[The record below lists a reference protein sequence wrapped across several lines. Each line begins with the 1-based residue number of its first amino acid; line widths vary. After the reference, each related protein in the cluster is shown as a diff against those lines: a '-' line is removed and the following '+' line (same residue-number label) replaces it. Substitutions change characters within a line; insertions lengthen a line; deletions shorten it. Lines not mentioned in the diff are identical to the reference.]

1 MIFSDVDKASQPGR
15 TGRAKRKKK
24 KRKRDRQRER
34 ETDRDR
40 QRERERERERTHFS
54 AYACIFPVQFL

>member
-24 KRKRDRQRER
+24 KRKRE
-34 ETDRDR
+34 R
-40 QRERERERERTHFS
+40 QREREREKELCEGMLGRR
-54 AYACIFPVQFL
+54 ALRG